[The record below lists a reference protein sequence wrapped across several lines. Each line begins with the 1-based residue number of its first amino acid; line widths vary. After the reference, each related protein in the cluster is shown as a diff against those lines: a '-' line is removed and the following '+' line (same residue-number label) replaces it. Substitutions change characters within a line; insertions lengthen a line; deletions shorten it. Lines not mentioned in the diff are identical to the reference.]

1 MLKIIKICRQIVGT
15 PVVDVRRYLPNATS
29 RAAGDVSLPHT
40 NQRMSGDVGDAH
52 RCDLQ
57 HDPLAVTW
65 VCDGHCV
72 GYGETVAGARGG
84 VSVRADLEL
93 PKLPSTQV
101 RDFSLAEVYTLELSK
116 YVGS

>member
-1 MLKIIKICRQIVGT
+1 MIKNIIICRQIVGT
-15 PVVDVRRYLPNATS
+15 PVVDVRRDLPNATS

-72 GYGETVAGARGG
+72 GYGEVVAGAHGG
-84 VSVRADLEL
+84 VSVRADLC
-93 PKLPSTQV
+93 V
-101 RDFSLAEVYTLELSK
+101 VEVAVHASAGFLSCRGVHTGK
-116 YVGS
+116 ENA